1 MAKVNQR
8 LVDALRRTAN
18 KLELGQK
25 YQWGHMGSCNC
36 GNLAQELTS
45 LSKAEIHQYALLTR
59 SGDWAD
65 QVSAF
70 CPNSGLHMD
79 LIIEEM
85 LKVGLT
91 REDLINL
98 ERLSD
103 KKVLSSLP
111 VGERHLKHNRRE
123 DVVKYLRAWAGLL
136 AAAQEKHEAPSK
148 ERDFSAF
155 FTPSTRKADEA
166 EILEEVMA

>member
-1 MAKVNQR
+1 MTSKKQK
-8 LVDALRRTAN
+8 LVTALHKTAN
-18 KLELGQK
+18 KLEHGQK

-36 GNLAQELTS
+36 GNLAQELTN
-45 LSKAEIHQYALLTR
+45 LSKAEIHRYALLSR

-79 LIIEEM
+79 IIIEEM
-85 LKVGLT
+85 LRAGLT

-111 VGERHLKHNRRE
+111 IDERHLEHNKKS
-123 DVVKYLRAWAGLL
+123 DVVKYLRAWADLL
-136 AAAQEKHEAPSK
+136 TTEITQKEEQIKLHKNATHMTEGSVSEKEYIAEAVL
-148 ERDFSAF
+148 A
-155 FTPSTRKADEA
+155 
-166 EILEEVMA
+166 